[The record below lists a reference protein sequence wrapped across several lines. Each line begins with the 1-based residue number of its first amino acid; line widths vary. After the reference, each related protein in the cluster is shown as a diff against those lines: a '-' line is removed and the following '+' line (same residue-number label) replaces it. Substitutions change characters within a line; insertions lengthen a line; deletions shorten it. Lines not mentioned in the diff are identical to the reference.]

1 MTLQLL
7 PTPSMRG
14 RAAAET
20 EGQIYMAAA
29 GCNKGCQVKQL
40 PNQRAK
46 DRWQLLAVIKGT
58 G

>member
-1 MTLQLL
+1 MALQLL

-20 EGQIYMAAA
+20 EGQRYMAAA

-46 DRWQLLAVIKGT
+46 DTQQLLAATKGAR
-58 G
+58 